1 MNKLPLLHE
10 FFLEIWNEWIDNT
23 AQSDGHCKQNFFSE
37 GETKKK
43 ICIRKSQIKLTEQCF
58 KFFEPQNCVADQEVL
73 IAHRIKEKLRGEK
86 KNIGRNYCWNFFKKQ
101 F

>member
-43 ICIRKSQIKLTEQCF
+43 SVSERVKLNWQS
-58 KFFEPQNCVADQEVL
+58 NAL
-73 IAHRIKEKLRGEK
+73 
-86 KNIGRNYCWNFFKKQ
+86 NFSNHKIV
-101 F
+101 